1 MESLPPVFVAVMVYD
16 ALVAA
21 TVGVPDSSQVLES
34 DIPFGKLGDT
44 LQDTIAPPLFVTASA
59 DI

>member
-1 MESLPPVFVAVMVYD
+1 MVYD
-16 ALVAA
+16 ALVEA

-34 DIPFGKLGDT
+34 DIPFGRLGDA
-44 LQDTIAPPLFVTASA
+44 LQETIAPPLFVTASA